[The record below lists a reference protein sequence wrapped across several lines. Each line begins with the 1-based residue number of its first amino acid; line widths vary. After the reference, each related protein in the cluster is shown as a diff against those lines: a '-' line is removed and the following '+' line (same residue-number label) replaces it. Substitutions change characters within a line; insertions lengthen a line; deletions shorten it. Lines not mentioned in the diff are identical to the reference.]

1 MKVLFI
7 YELFFPPFDE
17 GVKNLAQMIHK
28 NLDSEHQVRLVRN
41 LGWLPSALNSLF
53 IVPRIILAGLLFRSD
68 KIIFIPQ
75 ASLTFSS
82 YIKIFALHKAFGS
95 RLIVLGTQK
104 RVLSEKQQS
113 IVTKLGIQKLFVL
126 SRSMAEPLQALQI
139 PTQILN
145 VGIDR
150 ERYQPATDKTRLRD
164 KYNIP
169 QGKRIILH
177 VGHIRESRN
186 IHWLLE
192 VQRDLPDVQ
201 VVLVGST
208 STDRDGDLCQHLEAA
223 GIQTLKEYLA
233 DIQEVYQL
241 ADFYCFP
248 VTLEDAAMETPL
260 SILEAMATNLPI
272 ITTAFGRLPEQFSD
286 DHCYRYIDN
295 AADIVALLRTDF
307 GKCCSNR
314 EKTEPYTWKAT
325 AERLVA
331 QQ

>member
-7 YELFFPPFDE
+7 YELFYPPFDE
-17 GVKNLAQMIHK
+17 GVKNLAHMIHK
-28 NLDSEHQVRLVRN
+28 NLDSEHQVKLVRN
-41 LGWLPSALNSLF
+41 ITRLSNTLNSLL
-53 IVPRIILAGLLFRSD
+53 IVPRIIITGLLFRSD
-68 KIIFIPQ
+68 KVIFIPQ
-75 ASLTFSS
+75 ASLTFPS
-82 YIKIFALHKAFGS
+82 YIKIFALHKVFGS
-95 RLIVLGTQK
+95 KLIVLGTQK
-104 RVLSEKQQS
+104 RVLSEKQQR

-126 SRSMAEPLQALQI
+126 SHSMAEPLQALQI
-139 PTQILN
+139 PTKILN

-150 ERYQPATDKTRLRD
+150 ERYQPVTDKTSLRD

-169 QGKRIILH
+169 QDKRIILH

-186 IHWLLE
+186 IRWLLE
-192 VQRDLPDVQ
+192 VQHNLPDVQ

-208 STDRDGDLCQHLEAA
+208 STDRDSDLCQQLEAA

-233 DIQEVYQL
+233 DIQEIYQL

-286 DHCYRYIDN
+286 DHCYRYINN
-295 AADIVALLRTDF
+295 AADIVALLQTDF
-307 GKCCSNR
+307 GHRCSNR
-314 EKTEPYTWKAT
+314 EKTKPYTWKAT
-325 AERLVA
+325 AKRLVA
-331 QQ
+331 